1 MVFSFLWKARIM
13 PVDNPQFMNK
23 SSSDTLKGLCAMVVV
38 MVHFPEAYQN
48 TLQDAIGS
56 FAYIAVT
63 LFFMV
68 SSYGMMLSAE
78 RKKSYLGLR
87 HAMEPI

>member
-1 MVFSFLWKARIM
+1 M

-56 FAYIAVT
+56 FGYVAVT
-63 LFFMV
+63 FFF
-68 SSYGMMLSAE
+68 LSEVNSFMQPSRDAN
-78 RKKSYLGLR
+78 RINLILHKHLPLGK
-87 HAMEPI
+87 